1 MENPNLTANLTIN
14 TDESTLA
21 RILAAHQR
29 DNAEVSR
36 SGADLNE
43 WLLGIVLDWAKE
55 VEKGVPSRDL
65 GFGN

>member
-1 MENPNLTANLTIN
+1 MEKPNLTANLTID

-21 RILAAHQR
+21 RIVAAHQR

-36 SGADLNE
+36 TGADLNE
-43 WLLGIVLDWAKE
+43 WLLGIVLDWVGE
-55 VEKGVPSRDL
+55 VEKGAPVRPT